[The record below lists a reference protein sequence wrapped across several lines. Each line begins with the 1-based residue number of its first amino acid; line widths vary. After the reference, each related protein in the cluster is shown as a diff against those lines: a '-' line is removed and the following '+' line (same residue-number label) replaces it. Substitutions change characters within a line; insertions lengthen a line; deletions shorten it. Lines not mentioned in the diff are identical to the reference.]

1 MIVAMVVLS
10 PISGRLSDRFG
21 SRWLSTIGLGCA
33 LLAQLW
39 LTTFPVNVSY
49 SMLAVALAMLGI
61 GNGLFNAPN
70 TNAVMGSV
78 MPNRRGVAAG
88 TRMLLNNTGQTM
100 AIAVAMVTLSL
111 VMSHDVLDGLFTG
124 VETAGHTVD
133 GDVFMRGFHM
143 VFVFSAM
150 TSVIAI
156 ICSSLRGPEH
166 RPPARPTRSDA
177 LEAVSLTPGSVA
189 MQPTGRS

>member
-1 MIVAMVVLS
+1 MVLLS

-21 SRWLSTIGLGCA
+21 SRWLSTIGLGIA
-33 LLAQLW
+33 LVAQLW
-39 LTTFPVNVSY
+39 LTTFPVTVSY
-49 SMLAVALAMLGI
+49 TLLGIALALLGI

-70 TNAVMGSV
+70 TNAVMGAV
-78 MPNRRGVAAG
+78 RPNRRGVAAG

-100 AIAVAMVTLSL
+100 AIAVAMVTLSM

-133 GDVFMRGFHM
+133 GDTFMRGFHF
-143 VFVFSAM
+143 VFVFSAI

-156 ICSSLRGPEH
+156 LCSSLRGSEQRPGGHVVVPEAADETLLA
-166 RPPARPTRSDA
+166 P
-177 LEAVSLTPGSVA
+177 SVA
-189 MQPTGRS
+189 IAQPSGRAS